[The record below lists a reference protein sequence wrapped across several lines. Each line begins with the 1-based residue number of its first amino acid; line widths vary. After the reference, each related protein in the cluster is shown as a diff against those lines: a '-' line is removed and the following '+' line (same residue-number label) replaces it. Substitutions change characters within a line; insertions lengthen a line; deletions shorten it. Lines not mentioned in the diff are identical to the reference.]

1 MLVIYAD
8 GTVFLKVFKEKRMN
22 RKQIAKI
29 VASALQEQL
38 GKLFPDFVKAS
49 KSIPANN
56 DYERRYNANMRYV
69 KETKRIDFGLNS
81 TINFG
86 FDVYIS
92 NPCFYI
98 RGSDHPDEPF
108 ITLEFSNLQR
118 KIDPKILAKI
128 ILFGLSTNFIYRVV
142 LENDKNEEIV
152 MAYAIDKVDMDTFY
166 KINVYFKY
174 LGDFR
179 DLGLEEEG

>member
-1 MLVIYAD
+1 
-8 GTVFLKVFKEKRMN
+8 MN
-22 RKQIAKI
+22 RKRIVKI
-29 VASALQEQL
+29 VASAIQEQL

-56 DYERRYNANMRYV
+56 DYERRYNANVRYV

-152 MAYAIDKVDMDTFY
+152 VAYTIDKVDMDTFY

-179 DLGLEEEG
+179 DLGLEEEK

>member
-1 MLVIYAD
+1 
-8 GTVFLKVFKEKRMN
+8 MN

-56 DYERRYNANMRYV
+56 DYERRYNANMQYV

-92 NPCFYI
+92 NPRFYI
-98 RGSDHPDEPF
+98 HGSDHPDEPCV
-108 ITLEFSNLQR
+108 TLEFSNLQR
-118 KIDPKILAKI
+118 KIDPKSLAKI
-128 ILFGLSTNFIYRVV
+128 ILFGLSTDFTYRVV
-142 LENDKNEEIV
+142 LENEEIV
-152 MAYAIDKVDMDTFY
+152 MAYVIDKIDMDTFY